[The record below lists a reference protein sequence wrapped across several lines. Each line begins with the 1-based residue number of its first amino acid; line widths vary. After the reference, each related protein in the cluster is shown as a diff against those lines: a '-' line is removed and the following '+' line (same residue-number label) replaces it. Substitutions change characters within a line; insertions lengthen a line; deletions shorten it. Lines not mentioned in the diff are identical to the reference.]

1 MELTKIVE
9 RLEALY
15 QKLET
20 LQQPKQDEYESKE
33 TKDINTALA
42 KAQGEYPVIG
52 YNKDNPYFKSRYTDL
67 DTILRAVRPALTKY
81 GLSVTQQIRIND
93 EGATI
98 LHTRLRHSTGQ
109 WIECQSR
116 IIPLKNDPQAF
127 GSMLTYYKRYTLMSL
142 LAITV
147 GNDETDDDAEKA
159 MVSARQDLIKGPS
172 NKYNPKD
179 QSHDVITKEQLE
191 ELEYELA
198 EYPDLAEE
206 IMDKM
211 HIQSLADLPKS
222 KYHVSIVRIREI
234 KQLRNGTK

>member
-1 MELTKIVE
+1 MELMKIVE
-9 RLEALY
+9 RLEVLY
-15 QKLET
+15 EKLEA

-33 TKDINTALA
+33 TKDINNALS
-42 KAQGEYPVIG
+42 KAQSEYPVIG
-52 YNKDNPYFKSRYTDL
+52 HNKDNPYFKSRYTDL
-67 DTILRAVRPALTKY
+67 DTILRAVRPPLTKY

-93 EGATI
+93 EGATV

-127 GSMLTYYKRYTLMSL
+127 GSMLTYYKRYSLMSL

-147 GNDETDDDAEKA
+147 SNDESDDDAEKA
-159 MVSARQDLIKGPS
+159 MGSARQDLIKGPS

-179 QSHDVITKEQLE
+179 QSHDVITKEQLD
-191 ELEYELA
+191 ELEYELT